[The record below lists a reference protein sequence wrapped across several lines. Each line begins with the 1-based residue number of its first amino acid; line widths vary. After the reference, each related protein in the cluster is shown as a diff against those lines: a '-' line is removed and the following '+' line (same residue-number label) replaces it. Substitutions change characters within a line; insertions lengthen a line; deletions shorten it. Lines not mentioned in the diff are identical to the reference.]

1 MCTRGEL
8 QKTKQFGKQFSIS
21 VSISPNLVEQPIF
34 LFNAYPQHVVAS
46 FLATLET
53 VVSHSNVQKK
63 TLFLDNETALKNRM
77 NRIVE
82 HPSQRHSRRGQ
93 VTEAE
98 VVWHEEN
105 SHDIFA
111 STHILHLKENQLID
125 LQEHFERFC
134 NTLPVFEFNKAK
146 HGINLIKSN
155 LLPMFI
161 NERDIEPVVTEK
173 ANHYNSLKFGDIQ
186 LLDIMI
192 FLVGATSLESHLKAY
207 KARETKRYIPY
218 EQFHHPD

>member
-1 MCTRGEL
+1 MCARGEL

-21 VSISPNLVEQPIF
+21 ASISPNLVEQPIS
-34 LFNAYPQHVVAS
+34 LFDADPQHVAAS
-46 FLATLET
+46 LLATLET
-53 VVSHSNVQKK
+53 VVSHSNVQNN
-63 TLFLDNETALKNRM
+63 TLILDNETALKNRL
-77 NRIVE
+77 NRIME
-82 HPSQRHSRRGQ
+82 HPSQRHCRRGQ

-105 SHDIFA
+105 CHDNFA
-111 STHILHLKENQLID
+111 STHILHLQENQLID
-125 LQEHFERFC
+125 LQEQMERFC
-134 NTLPVFEFNKAK
+134 ITLPVFEFNKAK

-161 NERDIEPVVTEK
+161 NEQYIEPVVTEK
-173 ANHYNSLKFGDIQ
+173 ANHFNSLKFGDIQ

-192 FLVGATSLESHLKAY
+192 FLVGAISLESHLKAY